1 MSKVGGARDGAGR
14 KPGSPNRRNAEVIA
28 TALAEGI
35 TPVEFML
42 EILRDK
48 DADQKRREWAAEK
61 AAPYVHPRP
70 APLERTVE
78 IDLPDTSTVAGID
91 QALDIIIKAMG
102 ASELSPAEGQSFM
115 SIIETRR
122 KAIETGDMMERLQK
136 LEEQVGRRQ

>member
-1 MSKVGGARDGAGR
+1 MPRTGGARKGAGR
-14 KPGSPNRRNAEVIA
+14 KPGSVNRRNAEVIA
-28 TALAEGI
+28 EAINAGI

-42 EILRDK
+42 TIMRDEE
-48 DADQKRREWAAEK
+48 ADPKRREWAAEK
-61 AAPYVHPRP
+61 AAPYLHPRP

-115 SIIETRR
+115 SVIETRR
-122 KAIETGDMMERLQK
+122 KAIETGDMMERLQR
-136 LEEQVGRRQ
+136 LEEQLSKR